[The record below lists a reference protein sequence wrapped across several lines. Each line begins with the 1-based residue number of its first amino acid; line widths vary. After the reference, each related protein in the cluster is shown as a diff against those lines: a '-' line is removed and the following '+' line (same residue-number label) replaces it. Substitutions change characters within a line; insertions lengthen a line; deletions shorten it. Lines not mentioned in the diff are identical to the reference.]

1 MISAP
6 LFLYPTMLCAVFS
19 INKITPKTNILTKLV
34 NNNKR
39 KVSQSLSVVQK
50 VNSHVCRQYNFC
62 AYL

>member
-1 MISAP
+1 M
-6 LFLYPTMLCAVFS
+6 LYAVFS

-50 VNSHVCRQYNFC
+50 DNSHAGRRYTFC

>member
-1 MISAP
+1 
-6 LFLYPTMLCAVFS
+6 MLCAVFS

-50 VNSHVCRQYNFC
+50 VNSHACRQYIFC